1 MQTLVRQ
8 LCAACLVIFLPVT
21 FLVFG
26 QEPPVSPPKATKG
39 AVQSRDNFGPKDG
52 TRKRLSS
59 EEFDKATEKERQEEK
74 AAEKM
79 ADSPAA
85 TRTKTSVKTQ
95 TTKSIPPHRLTRDA
109 TLHTAD
115 LATASA
121 SRGAREF
128 QITLKNAF
136 IEKYKNR
143 ATLTTPFRVIAHT
156 YHAAKADGDAHVSGL
171 PEEVGLACVAEIM
184 NVKDQADAKD
194 VVEEHEGTANL
205 VNVTGVWRLWCEHP
219 DAQPGD
225 TRQIQDDVI
234 PSFTTSNPRHVF
246 ELHPVTRMGQVSVL
260 DSLKPIHGY
269 DAKDATKAF
278 QYYESITCRIVPD
291 PETQT
296 TTLFTKKVGYNYVD
310 FKLETEEDEQFIT
323 LDGLIVRGR
332 ALTLDEDPIVS
343 NRRMV
348 FVHDSAPEKAIRGK
362 PKGTKLHVL
371 GIPRVDLALVS
382 YRARVAAS
390 KPEALEWNLPY
401 EIVIVGVY
409 DE

>member
-26 QEPPVSPPKATKG
+26 QEPSVSPPKSTKE

-52 TRKRLSS
+52 TRKRLST
-59 EEFDKATEKERQEEK
+59 EEFEKATEKERQEEET
-74 AAEKM
+74 AEKM
-79 ADSPAA
+79 ADAPAI
-85 TRTKTSVKTQ
+85 TRTKASVQTK
-95 TTKSIPPHRLTRDA
+95 TTKGIPPHLLTRDA
-109 TLHTAD
+109 TLHA
-115 LATASA
+115 AGSASA
-121 SRGAREF
+121 GRGTREF

-143 ATLTTPFRVIAHT
+143 ATLTTPFRVIKHT
-156 YHAAKADGDAHVSGL
+156 YHAAAADGDAHVSGV

-234 PSFTTSNPRHVF
+234 PDFTTSNPRHVF

-291 PETQT
+291 TESQT
-296 TTLFTKKVGYNYVD
+296 TTLFTKKVGYNYVE

-323 LDGLIVRGR
+323 LDGRIVRGS
-332 ALTLDEDPIVS
+332 ALTLDGDPIVT

-382 YRARVAAS
+382 YRARVAGT
-390 KPEALEWNLPY
+390 KPEVLQWNLPY